1 MDRLERFV
9 KGMGQYVDDIKV
21 GRPLYMA
28 VVRSPYARARINSI
42 KGGINS
48 SDLDAVLAS
57 VGEGAGGASANPAAH
72 PIFAKGYANYV
83 GQPIA
88 AVFSEDRYGAED
100 ALESVDVDYEPL
112 KPVVSPEEAIGFEP
126 IHKGMKSN
134 VISDK
139 MLGKDFEPKAD
150 IVLEDRLENHRIA
163 TNAIETR
170 GILADYSNGKLT
182 IHIST
187 QSVFSIKRGLC
198 GTLGLPEDKVRVIQA
213 DTGGGFGLKGGMQP
227 EHVIAAFAAMKYK
240 RPVKWIE
247 TRLEHLMAA
256 NQGRGAIG
264 KMKLYAKRSGKI
276 LGIKGTIIV
285 DAGAYAEGLAGF
297 APSFI
302 AHQLTEQY
310 AIENGYVRAL
320 SVLTNKAP
328 YGPYRGAGRPE
339 AAFFMER
346 MVDMLADELK
356 MDDAE
361 IRLLNASEK
370 PFTSPFGMH
379 IDASKPFMQKAL
391 KALGYESMRKRNAG
405 IGFFVLVPGAAPGE
419 GVRLEVKDGKMHVW
433 LGSNQHGQ
441 GHDFFIRS
449 LAREELGL
457 SPDEIAIEVPDTDN
471 IKAGIGT
478 WGSRSAMVGGSAL
491 VDAARHIK
499 EEIKKKHGKYS
510 KKLLLSSNYDYSE
523 FYKFDGEINSFG
535 ANLATAKLGPVNDP
549 EVLEVR
555 AYYDV
560 GRALSK
566 AMVKA
571 QIEGGMIQGTGQVM
585 GEEVAYDENGQLL
598 TSSISNAGVMRS
610 TKAPKCVVKIMEN
623 PSTLPDK
630 AKGLG
635 EAPTIGTPLA
645 IVRSLEHIT
654 GKRIRS
660 TPVKPQNLS

>member
-21 GRPLYMA
+21 ENPLYMA
-28 VVRSPYARARINSI
+28 VVRSPYARAKITSI
-42 KGGINS
+42 KGGIS
-48 SDLDAVLAS
+48 HSDLDAVLAS

-72 PIFAKGYANYV
+72 PIFANGYANYV

-88 AVFSEDRYGAED
+88 AVFAEDRYAAED
-100 ALESVDVDYEPL
+100 ALEGVDVEYEPL
-112 KPVVSPEEAIGFEP
+112 KPVVSPEEAMKFEP

-134 VISDK
+134 IISDK
-139 MLGKDFEPKAD
+139 MLGKDFELKAD

-170 GILADYSNGKLT
+170 GILANFVQGRL
-182 IHIST
+182 IVHVST

-198 GTLGLPEDKVRVIQA
+198 GTLGLPEEKVRVIQA

-276 LGIKGTIIV
+276 LGVKGTIIV

-297 APSFI
+297 APGFI

-310 AIENGYVRAL
+310 AIENGYVRAV

-339 AAFFMER
+339 AGFFMER
-346 MVDMLADELK
+346 MVDMLADELG

-361 IRLLNASEK
+361 IRLLNAADK

-379 IDASKPFMQKAL
+379 IDASKPFMEKAL
-391 KALGYESMRKRNAG
+391 KALGYESMKKRNAG

-419 GVRLEVKDGKMHVW
+419 GVRLEVKSGKLHVW
-433 LGSNQHGQ
+433 IGSNQHGQ
-441 GHDFFIRS
+441 GHDFFIKK
-449 LAREELGL
+449 LVKEELGL
-457 SPDEIAIEVPDTDN
+457 GPEDIIIEVPDTDN

-499 EEIKKKHGKYS
+499 EEITKKHGKYTP
-510 KKLLLSSNYDYSE
+510 KLLLEGDYDYSE

-535 ANLATAKLGPVNDP
+535 ANLAIAKLGPVNEP

-555 AYYDV
+555 ACYDV
-560 GRALSK
+560 GRALSME
-566 AMVKA
+566 MVKS
-571 QIEGGMIQGTGQVM
+571 QIEGGIIQGTGQVI

-598 TSSISNAGVMRS
+598 TSSISNAGVVRS
-610 TKAPKCVVKIMEN
+610 TKAPKCVVKIVEN

-660 TPVKPQNLS
+660 TPVRPQDIK